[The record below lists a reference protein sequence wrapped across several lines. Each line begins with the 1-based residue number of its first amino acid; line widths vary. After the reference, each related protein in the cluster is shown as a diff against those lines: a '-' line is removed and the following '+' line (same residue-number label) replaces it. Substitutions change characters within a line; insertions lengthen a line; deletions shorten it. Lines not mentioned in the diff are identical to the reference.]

1 MVNSPGS
8 ASIHILD
15 DDSLLHIF
23 YLYRPFVLGKDNDDD
38 AHLLGDGRWI
48 CGRWWYKPAHVCQR
62 WRNIIL
68 GSSFYLD
75 VSLVCTNGTP
85 VADMLAHSPPL
96 SLVVDYLQEYRDI
109 TAEDEDGIILALKQ
123 RDRIRRVRLQMSS
136 TILQKLIGA
145 IDEEY
150 PILEYFIMHSED
162 PNSILIFPK
171 NFQAPHL
178 YHLALGGFTLPIGSR
193 LLTTTAGL
201 VTLLVIMT
209 RRSTYFHPNTLL
221 RWLSFMPQL
230 ETLGIVFS
238 RPIHNHDAERH
249 PTRTLNTAPVALP
262 NLHRFTFRGFSTY
275 LEELVH
281 RSITPRLE
289 KLQID
294 FFSQFAYSVPHL
306 QHFMNTTESLRFDSA
321 KFKFSKWGVDL
332 EANLRGEEA
341 AIYTFS
347 INVRCVDLDWQ
358 VSVVAQI
365 FNSLNQ
371 MFSVVE
377 HLTLEH
383 EVRSLSSDEHDEV
396 DHIEWRKLLSLF
408 SNVKTLCIAHGLV

>member
-75 VSLVCTNGTP
+75 VSLVCTNGTL

-123 RDRIRRVRLQMSS
+123 RDRIRLQMSS
-136 TILQKLIGA
+136 TSLQKLIGA

-162 PNSILIFPK
+162 PSSILIFPE

-178 YHLALGGFTLPIGSR
+178 YHLVLGGFTFQLDLDYSR
-193 LLTTTAGL
+193 LPRADPPT
-201 VTLLVIMT
+201 
-209 RRSTYFHPNTLL
+209 STQILFCDGFHSCPS
-221 RWLSFMPQL
+221 W
-230 ETLGIVFS
+230 
-238 RPIHNHDAERH
+238 RPS
-249 PTRTLNTAPVALP
+249 
-262 NLHRFTFRGFSTY
+262 G
-275 LEELVH
+275 
-281 RSITPRLE
+281 
-289 KLQID
+289 
-294 FFSQFAYSVPHL
+294 
-306 QHFMNTTESLRFDSA
+306 
-321 KFKFSKWGVDL
+321 
-332 EANLRGEEA
+332 
-341 AIYTFS
+341 
-347 INVRCVDLDWQ
+347 
-358 VSVVAQI
+358 
-365 FNSLNQ
+365 
-371 MFSVVE
+371 
-377 HLTLEH
+377 
-383 EVRSLSSDEHDEV
+383 LSS
-396 DHIEWRKLLSLF
+396 LALF
-408 SNVKTLCIAHGLV
+408 ITMMRRGTSRVL